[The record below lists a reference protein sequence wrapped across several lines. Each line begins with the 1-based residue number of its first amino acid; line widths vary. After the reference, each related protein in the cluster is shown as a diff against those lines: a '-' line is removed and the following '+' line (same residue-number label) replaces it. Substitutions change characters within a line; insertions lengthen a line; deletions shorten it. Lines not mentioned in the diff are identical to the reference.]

1 MQRKKRAEKSIESLE
16 SQINLHKAKQ
26 KNALESG
33 NEELYEYYNKEL
45 KKFEDEIKRKKKI
58 FEK

>member
-26 KNALESG
+26 KNTLELG